1 MHHYAHAL
9 APFRVSVSLS
19 DTRTFFPALYLH
31 AHSATQLASAFAHAE
46 AVTVPVAAPRWEV
59 SLAMDGDAMTVPQVV
74 AMRSSRNGDGAAAPV
89 ASYDDDYSHLGSEPP
104 RHAQHKAASRGAV
117 LAWAAAAAVDTSSA
131 TRSASGDSIATAAA
145 AEPFLAPRLSSADV
159 TATRARYDALLA
171 LHPGHP
177 LLLRNYARFL
187 IDVCDD
193 AVSAAPMLAAA
204 VAARDAN
211 EEWGGDEEFDGTA
224 CGMSGVLLATTARN
238 VWVATRDGP
247 AASRLFDAALQ
258 VAPNDCYV
266 LAAYTAF
273 LWQWEDHSCV
283 SGPCGS
289 DWGSS
294 EATPASHYDTGDASF
309 GDANSWAR

>member
-1 MHHYAHAL
+1 
-9 APFRVSVSLS
+9 
-19 DTRTFFPALYLH
+19 
-31 AHSATQLASAFAHAE
+31 
-46 AVTVPVAAPRWEV
+46 
-59 SLAMDGDAMTVPQVV
+59 MDGDAMTVPQVV
-74 AMRSSRNGDGAAAPV
+74 AMRSSRSGGGAAAPV
-89 ASYDDDYSHLGSEPP
+89 ADYDYSHLGSEPP
-104 RHAQHKAASRGAV
+104 RHAQQKAASRGAV
-117 LAWAAAAAVDTSSA
+117 LAWAAAAAVDEGGSRSA
-131 TRSASGDSIATAAA
+131 RSASDESMAAA
-145 AEPFLAPRLSSADV
+145 AADVAELAPRLSSADM

-193 AVSAAPMLAAA
+193 PVSAAPMLAAA
-204 VAARDAN
+204 VAGREAN
-211 EEWGGDEEFDGTA
+211 EEWGGEEEFDGTA

-258 VAPNDCYV
+258 VAPKDCYV

-294 EATPASHYDTGDASF
+294 EATPASHYDTGGASF
-309 GDANSWAR
+309 GDANNWAR

>member
-1 MHHYAHAL
+1 MTAG
-9 APFRVSVSLS
+9 
-19 DTRTFFPALYLH
+19 PA
-31 AHSATQLASAFAHAE
+31 E
-46 AVTVPVAAPRWEV
+46 RAAPRWEV
-59 SLAMDGDAMTVPQVV
+59 SLAADGDAMTVPQVV
-74 AMRSSRNGDGAAAPV
+74 ATRRSGGAGSRNGDGASSPAV
-89 ASYDDDYSHLGSEPP
+89 WDDDYSHLGTEPP

-117 LAWAAAAAVDTSSA
+117 LAWAAAAAVDGTGAAVSS
-131 TRSASGDSIATAAA
+131 RGDAVAAA
-145 AEPFLAPRLSSADV
+145 AAPEPHLAPRLSSADM

-204 VAARDAN
+204 CAARDAN
-211 EEWGGDEEFDGTA
+211 EEWGGEEEFDGTA

-294 EATPASHYDTGDASF
+294 EATPAAHYETGAPSF
-309 GDANSWAR
+309 GDVNNWAR